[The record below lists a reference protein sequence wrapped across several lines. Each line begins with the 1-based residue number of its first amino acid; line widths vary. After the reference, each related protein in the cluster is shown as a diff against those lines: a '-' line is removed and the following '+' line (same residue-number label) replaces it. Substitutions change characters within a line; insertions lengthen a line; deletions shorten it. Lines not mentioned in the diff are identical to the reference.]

1 MIEAVEELAKSI
13 GVSAACQALGVP
25 RSSLYRARQPEK
37 EPRARP
43 TPERALSEEEKVQVR
58 QVLNSERFQDCSPRQ
73 VYATLLDERVYL
85 CHWRTMYRILAEHE
99 EVRERRNQLQHPTYT
114 KPELLATGPNQL
126 WSWDITKL
134 KGPRKWTCYY
144 LYVILDVFSRYVPG
158 WLVAECE
165 SAMLAEQLITETCA
179 KQGIEPGQLTVHADR
194 GSSMRSKTVAL
205 LLADLGVTKTHSRPY
220 VSNDNPY
227 SESQFKTLKYRPG
240 FPERFGSLVDAR
252 NWTRPFFRWYNHE
265 HRHSSLGLM
274 TPATVHYGQAEA
286 VRAQRQ
292 QVLLEAYAAHPER
305 FVRGQPTPP
314 PLPKEVWI
322 NKPQTKDGK
331 EEVELGSRRNGR
343 SGDVANRFAQEG
355 ATESIPQQGK
365 REMPTEADFSPFP
378 LFGQVY
384 DTTIVRMEQPLVG
397 AAQPDT
403 AIAP

>member
-13 GVSAACQALGVP
+13 GVAAACQALGVP

-37 EPRARP
+37 EPGARP

-99 EVRERRNQLQHPTYT
+99 EVRERRNQLQHPTYS

-158 WLVAECE
+158 WLVTECE
-165 SAMLAEQLITETCA
+165 SAMLAEQLIAETCA
-179 KQGIEPGQLTVHADR
+179 KQGIESGQLTIHADR

-205 LLADLGVTKTHSRPY
+205 LLADLGVIKTHSRPH

-240 FPERFGSLVDAR
+240 FPERFGSSVDAR

-286 VRAQRQ
+286 VRTRRQ
-292 QVLLEAYAAHPER
+292 QVLLEAYTAHPER

-314 PLPKEVWI
+314 ALPKEVWI
-322 NKPQTKDGK
+322 NKPQTKDEK
-331 EEVELGSRRNGR
+331 EEVELASQRNGR
-343 SGDVANRFAQEG
+343 HGDAANRFAPEG
-355 ATESIPQQGK
+355 AESTPQQGK
-365 REMPTEADFSPFP
+365 REMPAEADFSPFP

-397 AAQPDT
+397 VAQPDT